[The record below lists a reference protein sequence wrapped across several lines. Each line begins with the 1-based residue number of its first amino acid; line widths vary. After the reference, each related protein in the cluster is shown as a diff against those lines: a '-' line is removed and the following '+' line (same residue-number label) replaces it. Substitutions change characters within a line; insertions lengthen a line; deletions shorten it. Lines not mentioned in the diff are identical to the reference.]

1 MINKQLYGNQFNP
14 NVLKDLKT
22 LDEKLV
28 KEQDPEEITKLRM
41 AKLYRGMELMSGPYG
56 RTYQGYFPY

>member
-1 MINKQLYGNQFNP
+1 MINNQLYGNQFNP

-28 KEQDPEEITKLRM
+28 KE
-41 AKLYRGMELMSGPYG
+41 
-56 RTYQGYFPY
+56 

>member
-1 MINKQLYGNQFNP
+1 MINNQLYGNQFNP

-41 AKLYRGMELMSGPYG
+41 VKLYRGMELMSGPYG

>member
-1 MINKQLYGNQFNP
+1 MINNQLYGNQFNP

-41 AKLYRGMELMSGPYG
+41 AKLYRGMELMPGPYG

>member
-1 MINKQLYGNQFNP
+1 MINNQLYGNQFNP

-41 AKLYRGMELMSGPYG
+41 GKLYRGMELMAGPYG